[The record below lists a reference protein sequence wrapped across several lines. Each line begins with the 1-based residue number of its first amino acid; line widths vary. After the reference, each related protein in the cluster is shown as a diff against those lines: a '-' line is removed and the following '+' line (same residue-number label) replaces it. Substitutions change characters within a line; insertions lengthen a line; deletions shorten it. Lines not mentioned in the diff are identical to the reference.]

1 MPTIRAHGGTNAD
14 LFSNLKFADIPP
26 RGALLNM
33 YVSGDDAVDTFGIS
47 VGDRD
52 LIAGGT
58 ECNLETGVNV
68 IDVERDQ
75 VLFNEPVGGGHIF
88 VPVTATTEINVM
100 LAIRYL

>member
-1 MPTIRAHGGTNAD
+1 MPTIKAAGGTNSD

-33 YVSGDDAVDTFGIS
+33 YVSCVTNGDTFGIS

-52 LIAGGT
+52 LIANGT
-58 ECNLETGVNV
+58 EPNIEESADV
-68 IDVERDQ
+68 INTDRDQ

-88 VPVTATTEINVM
+88 VPVTVTTEINVM
-100 LAIRYL
+100 LAIRFL